1 MGYAQD
7 STLASKRD
15 KRVRASRGGWHYLF
29 VFISVAASGLVWG
42 AILLPFHAFRKS
54 LVPPDA
60 FLSGGTV
67 FGDVFFYGLPIIP
80 ALTIGMILGRFLVR
94 LIPPARTALEPE
106 LGENTK
112 IVSRQHKYAKWGLVA
127 LIVVLPLCF
136 LGAMGIWATTS
147 TRIEV
152 RPIFST
158 TVHSYDWSRVSEIE
172 TGCTKGRN
180 SVNYHFVLDLA
191 DGTPIDLMQDQ
202 EWNFE
207 TAYPKIQSALEGR
220 SYGFSNAGFVG
231 ASCATYT
238 RPSWQEMLT
247 HPPTYQHSAPTP

>member
-15 KRVRASRGGWHYLF
+15 KRMRASRSGWHYLL
-29 VFISVAASGLVWG
+29 VFISVAASGAVWG
-42 AILLPFHAFRKS
+42 TILLPFYALRES
-54 LVPPDA
+54 LVPLDA

-94 LIPPARTALEPE
+94 LIPAARTALEPE

-136 LGAMGIWATTS
+136 LGAMSIWATTP

-158 TVHSYDWSRVSEIE
+158 TVHSYD
-172 TGCTKGRN
+172 
-180 SVNYHFVLDLA
+180 
-191 DGTPIDLMQDQ
+191 
-202 EWNFE
+202 
-207 TAYPKIQSALEGR
+207 
-220 SYGFSNAGFVG
+220 
-231 ASCATYT
+231 
-238 RPSWQEMLT
+238 
-247 HPPTYQHSAPTP
+247 